1 MAAKKSDIAK
11 DGYRSKTGSH
21 GKGHKFSG
29 GVRGTATIAAKQRN
43 GGPNHGGMPPRRG
56 FPSLPMGG

>member
-1 MAAKKSDIAK
+1 MAKKSDRGSYAA
-11 DGYRSKTGSH
+11 KTG
-21 GKGHKFSG
+21 GRKQGHKIG
-29 GVRGTATIAAKQRN
+29 PATRETATIAAKQRH